1 MIRAKVDVIISEIS
15 EIARNQEEIQFET
28 LTAEEKVRKSSEQQL
43 DSKESA
49 EITDLENDQ
58 NDLANRLNITARNG
72 SDILDEASKNPIFD
86 SETLKEFRSHFK

>member
-1 MIRAKVDVIISEIS
+1 MIRARMDVIISEIS

-28 LTAEEKVRKSSEQQL
+28 LTAEEKVRKVLNSNWNQ
-43 DSKESA
+43 KETA

-58 NDLANRLNITARNG
+58 NDLANRLNITVRNG

-86 SETLKEFRSHFK
+86 SETLKEFRIVFE